1 MSILTNYE
9 IEWNNL
15 LKFTGN
21 GVTVATYAEIYK
33 ALIKRFKEIWGE
45 DIDLSSASADGVF
58 VNTYA
63 LIINNI
69 LQSFKS
75 FYESLNVNTATGAA
89 LDVLCNLT
97 NVTRKQATASTCPV
111 VLTLDESE
119 SDDYNTN
126 EIDLVDVNGN
136 IWYARNIEGFTLKKG
151 EPQTILFTCSQ
162 LGPITAPKG
171 TIDRVVN
178 NDVSINVSQEQDANV
193 GFNVESDSS
202 LRQRRNQTLGSRGST
217 VLESLSA
224 SLLNLTGIKDVK
236 IYNNDTGSTITAKD
250 NVSIISHDVY
260 IIIRKEPNIT
270 LSDSTVGSIIYEKMT
285 PGIRTTE
292 FKNGTDGVAHSFQYV
307 QRILNQTIDSDI
319 KQMVYW
325 KEATPVNKEIK
336 IIIAPTVY
344 FAIEGES
351 TINKISQKVMSSLN
365 SKALGEDVSDRDLW
379 NTVLYADPKFRG
391 SKTYDIVSITINGS
405 SKYTNADTYYNYTTS
420 SFTKNEDDNQITIT
434 IK

>member
-292 FKNGTDGVAHSFQYV
+292 FKGGTDGVAHSFQYV

-365 SKALGEDVSDRDLW
+365 SKALGEDVSDRDLR

>member
-292 FKNGTDGVAHSFQYV
+292 FKGGTDGVAHSFQYV